1 MPTLFTDP
9 CLIVF
14 LSKLSIALMSPL
26 GTALLLTLLGM
37 LLARYGRPRA
47 AWFSVVLG
55 FAWLALWSLPPASNW
70 LVSQV
75 EQEFPFQPLSG
86 LPSAPAMVVLGG
98 GIHPSRSAVT
108 PPNLE
113 SSADRVWYAAQLYH
127 AGKAPLMVL
136 SGGSDPITSVGTE
149 ADAMRE
155 LLLDLGVP
163 DSALLLEGKS
173 RTTRENA
180 IYSAE
185 LLRSRGIRRVLLVTS
200 ALHMHR
206 AKKLFEQQGIEVDPA
221 PTDHEARPLSSWQL
235 VLPDA
240 GALEGSGHAIKE
252 LVGGWLA
259 P

>member
-155 LLLDLGVP
+155 LLMDLGVP

>member
-1 MPTLFTDP
+1 M
-9 CLIVF
+9 F
-14 LSKLSIALMSPL
+14 LSKLSIALMAPL
-26 GTALLLTLLGM
+26 GTALLLMLLGM

-47 AWFSVVLG
+47 AWSSVMLG
-55 FAWLALWSLPPASNW
+55 FAWLVLWSWPPASNW

-75 EQEFPFQPLSG
+75 EQEFPFQDLSA

-98 GIHPSRSAVT
+98 GIHPPRSAVT

-127 AGKAPLMVL
+127 AGKSPLLVL
-136 SGGSDPITSVGTE
+136 SGGSVTSVETE

-155 LLLDLGVP
+155 FLRDLGVP
-163 DSALLLEGKS
+163 DSALLLEGRS

-221 PTDHEARPLSSWQL
+221 PTDHEARPLSSWQR

>member
-1 MPTLFTDP
+1 
-9 CLIVF
+9 VF

-26 GTALLLTLLGM
+26 GTALLLMLLGM
-37 LLARYGRPRA
+37 LLARCGRPRA
-47 AWFSVVLG
+47 AWSSVMLG
-55 FAWLALWSLPPASNW
+55 FAWLLLWSWPPASNW

-75 EQEFPFQPLSG
+75 EQEFPFQPLSA

-113 SSADRVWYAAQLYH
+113 SSADRVWYAARLYH
-127 AGKAPLMVL
+127 AGKAPLLVL
-136 SGGSDPITSVGTE
+136 SGGSATSVETE

-155 LLLDLGVP
+155 FLRDLGVP
-163 DSALLLEGKS
+163 DSALLLEGRS

-206 AKKLFEQQGIEVDPA
+206 AKKLFERQGIAVDPA
-221 PTDHEARPLSSWQL
+221 PTDYEARSLSSWQR

-252 LVGGWLA
+252 LVGGWLV

>member
-1 MPTLFTDP
+1 
-9 CLIVF
+9 VF

-26 GTALLLTLLGM
+26 GTALLLMLLGM
-37 LLARYGRPRA
+37 LLARCGRPRA
-47 AWFSVVLG
+47 AWSSVVLG
-55 FAWLALWSLPPASNW
+55 FAWLVLWSLPPASNW

-75 EQEFPFQPLSG
+75 EQEFPFQPLSA

-113 SSADRVWYAAQLYH
+113 SSADRVWYAARLYH
-127 AGKAPLMVL
+127 AGKAPLLVL
-136 SGGSDPITSVGTE
+136 SGGSDPRTSVGTE
-149 ADAMRE
+149 AEAMRE
-155 LLLDLGVP
+155 LLRDLGVP
-163 DSALLLEGKS
+163 DLALLLEGKS

>member
-1 MPTLFTDP
+1 
-9 CLIVF
+9 

-26 GTALLLTLLGM
+26 GTTLLSMMLGM
-37 LLARYGRPRA
+37 LLARWGRPRMGWTA
-47 AWFSVVLG
+47 VAFG
-55 FAWLALWSLPPASNW
+55 FVWLTLWSLPPAVNG
-70 LVSQV
+70 LIGQI
-75 EQEFPFQPLSG
+75 EQEFPFQPITG
-86 LPSAPAMVVLGG
+86 LPSAPAIVVLGG
-98 GIHPSRSAVT
+98 GIQPSPSAVL

-127 AGKAPLMVL
+127 AGKAPLLVL
-136 SGGSDPITSVGTE
+136 SGGSDPKTNVGTE

-155 LLLDLGVP
+155 LLMALGVP
-163 DSALLLEGKS
+163 DSALLLEGQS

-185 LLRSRGIRRVLLVTS
+185 LLRERGIRRVLLVTS

-206 AKKLFEQQGIEVDPA
+206 AKKLFEQQGIGVDPA

-240 GALEGSGHAIKE
+240 GALEGSSHAFKE
-252 LVGGWLA
+252 LVGGWLI

>member
-1 MPTLFTDP
+1 M
-9 CLIVF
+9 F

-26 GTALLLTLLGM
+26 GTVLLLMLLGM
-37 LLARYGRPRA
+37 LLAGCGRPRA
-47 AWFSVVLG
+47 AWSSVILG
-55 FAWLALWSLPPASNW
+55 FAWLLLWSWPPASNW

-75 EQEFPFQPLSG
+75 EQEFPFQPLSA
-86 LPSAPAMVVLGG
+86 LPIAPAMVVLGG
-98 GIHPSRSAVT
+98 GIHPARSALM

-113 SSADRVWYAAQLYH
+113 SSADRIWYAARLYH
-127 AGKAPLMVL
+127 AGKAPLLVL
-136 SGGSDPITSVGTE
+136 SGGSDPRTSPGTE

-163 DSALLLEGKS
+163 DSALFLEGQS

-185 LLRSRGIRRVLLVTS
+185 LLRSRGIRRILLVTS

-206 AKKLFEQQGIEVDPA
+206 AKKLFEQQGIAVEPA
-221 PTDHEARPLSSWQL
+221 PTDHEVRPLSSWQR

-252 LVGGWLA
+252 LVGGWLV